1 MSLIHRN
8 KSWFDSDSLGFDR
21 ATYSIAKNYD
31 PLISNLFNFCNKHA
45 VFTTSSYFLKSSHIL
60 NMLFI
65 DDSIPE
71 DNAHIIAFWFSK
83 SKDQSVIEVGP
94 HVLRLDIRE

>member
-21 ATYSIAKNYD
+21 ATYSIAKNYN
-31 PLISNLFNFCNKHA
+31 PLISDLFNFCDEDT
-45 VFTTSSYFLKSSHIL
+45 VFTTSSNLLESSHVL

-65 DDSIPE
+65 DNSIPE
-71 DNAHIIAFWFSK
+71 DNAHIIALWFSK

-94 HVLRLDIRE
+94 HVLRLDV